1 VELGWTRCEVGGGR
15 CRGRRLG
22 LRVAWVSAGGGST
35 LGRRGGGAGSGGSW
49 GVTAPSH
56 SFQALKFG
64 AIISVKIYYLN
75 SRGVGAAA
83 TVGHLQSEAK
93 GFSIRG

>member
-1 VELGWTRCEVGGGR
+1 MPREKVGLEGGLGICRRRIYARPPWGR
-15 CRGRRLG
+15 CGEWWEL
-22 LRVAWVSAGGGST
+22 
-35 LGRRGGGAGSGGSW
+35 